1 MTNWEYHI
9 EDLTITEK
17 WNSSKQS
24 EELGRF
30 MGRLNSLGQQ
40 GWELVSYEAI
50 PLVGRWSKDVKGYA
64 YLGLL
69 KRALPSSG

>member
-1 MTNWEYHI
+1 MGNWEYHI

-17 WNSSKQS
+17 WNSNKQA

-30 MGRLNSLGQQ
+30 KERLNLLGSE

-50 PLVGRWSKDVKGYA
+50 PLVGRWSNNIKGYA

-69 KRALPSSG
+69 KRSL